1 MNIITIKKRLESDV
15 LQLATQA
22 KPLLGKDVEI
32 VIMELTTQL
41 PKEKKWSHL
50 GSGDLGG
57 KADHINIRN
66 FAHDQ

>member
-15 LQLATQA
+15 LQLGTQA

-32 VIMELTTQL
+32 VIRAVTTQQ

-66 FAHDQ
+66 FAHDE